1 MIHYKQIRV
10 LGTSMSTPTEFK
22 RALDLVVNNVVD
34 LKPLITLKLP
44 LVDGVKGFAEA
55 QSFSN
60 LRVMLNP

>member
-1 MIHYKQIRV
+1 
-10 LGTSMSTPTEFK
+10 MSTPTEFK